1 MARNID
7 IDTVVIS
14 MEGLRF
20 VWGCKPRANEYCR
33 RWEDREALLA
43 RASVF
48 APMVLCG
55 IVWTLRSELPFQVL
69 DQAFKMALLVSL
81 PMVGLGLLQLGFSM
95 RRQRIL
101 SRASNAVPPSPEQP
115 AEAQSQSQSQGT
127 SGRPRKRAPIE
138 Q

>member
-1 MARNID
+1 
-7 IDTVVIS
+7 
-14 MEGLRF
+14 

-115 AEAQSQSQSQGT
+115 AEAQPQSSGT
-127 SGRPRKRAPIE
+127 PGRPRRSASIE